1 MSVVVV
7 DSAILIDV
15 LRGHDPA
22 VEFLR
27 GLDAVPVCSEIT
39 RVEVLRGMRSNERPA
54 VETLFRTLDWIPVD
68 EMVARRAGQLG
79 RRWRRSHAAISS
91 ADLVIAATVEE
102 VDGLLATVNV
112 RHFPMFEGL
121 GMPY

>member
-1 MSVVVV
+1 MPVLRL

-15 LRGHDPA
+15 LRGYDPA
-22 VEFLR
+22 VDFLHQ
-27 GLDAVPVCSEIT
+27 LDTVPVCSEIT

-54 VETLFRTLDWIPVD
+54 VETLFQALGWILID
-68 EMVARRAGQLG
+68 EVIARRAGHLG

-102 VDGLLATVNV
+102 VDGALATANV
-112 RHFPMFEGL
+112 RHFPMFKGL
-121 GMPY
+121 SPPY